1 MYDEKLF
8 VPPKIK
14 VVTNKTKYIEEKRI
28 INHKG
33 TSIINKTDLYSS
45 LKETNLD
52 NNKRQENILKA
63 FKNYFLIKIIYI

>member
-1 MYDEKLF
+1 MHDEKLF

-33 TSIINKTDLYSS
+33 TSIINKTDLYNCIQQNVSIKKLNLQSLRPQFFS
-45 LKETNLD
+45 LK
-52 NNKRQENILKA
+52 R
-63 FKNYFLIKIIYI
+63 

>member
-28 INHKG
+28 TNHKG
-33 TSIINKTDLYSS
+33 TSIINKTDLYNCIQQNVSIKKLNLQSLRPQFFS
-45 LKETNLD
+45 LK
-52 NNKRQENILKA
+52 R
-63 FKNYFLIKIIYI
+63 